1 VVTRSRSCQ
10 RFTNMITHAP
20 LYTHVVCQPLT
31 GHVIWTSPR
40 AQIPP
45 RPTQSSPSRQN
56 SASSSSASAT
66 YSPANPAKGH
76 SFELWQ
82 VSSNLR
88 TGSVATSDGPLP
100 CPSLV
105 LTSISVT
112 KDTPNVI
119 RYSEVDVSLKK
130 LFPML
135 STVSTTT
142 VWQPLPGGSGTR
154 PSPRSQPRLTTGNKQ
169 AQVNNKVQRP
179 CCP

>member
-1 VVTRSRSCQ
+1 MGVD
-10 RFTNMITHAP
+10 
-20 LYTHVVCQPLT
+20 QPS
-31 GHVIWTSPR
+31 GANSVSPD
-40 AQIPP
+40 AELALG
-45 RPTQSSPSRQN
+45 TN
-56 SASSSSASAT
+56 SASPEPDHGYVLPCKSHGR
-66 YSPANPAKGH
+66 PLLQ
-76 SFELWQ
+76 LWHM
-82 VSSNLR
+82 SSNLR
-88 TGSVATSDGPLP
+88 MGLVVTSDGPLP

-119 RYSEVDVSLKK
+119 RYIEVDVSLKK

-154 PSPRSQPRLTTGNKQ
+154 PSPRSQPRLTAGNKQ